1 MRALNPRPVA
11 ETTLDGAQLR
21 IFESRVVAAS
31 PGPVPGTILSAGAG
45 GIVVMTGEQAL
56 ALTRVQLPGRRAV
69 SAAELA
75 NSRPLAGRVLA

>member
-1 MRALNPRPVA
+1 
-11 ETTLDGAQLR
+11 
-21 IFESRVVAAS
+21 
-31 PGPVPGTILSAGAG
+31 
-45 GIVVMTGEQAL
+45 MTGEQAL